1 MVNGARRSIFFF
13 VITKTHSVPT
23 CTLVYPSFL
32 YFFSLVVLGL
42 KYSLLHLLPVIFKI
56 TPFFESKILFQK
68 HYPTMAPPKVF
79 SLEGKGLKLDS
90 AEDIEAHIKPL
101 VENNDYTEIRFG
113 GNTLGVGASER
124 LATAIATQ
132 KSLEIADLADIF
144 TSRLLSE
151 IPPALKYLLDALLEL
166 PSVHTVN
173 LSDNAFGLNTQAP
186 LVDFL
191 SRHTPLRHLILNN
204 NGLGPAAG
212 TLVADALS
220 KLAERKEEARKE
232 GKEVAQLESIVCG
245 RNRLENGSMAAWA
258 RVYEKHTGMKSV
270 KMTQNGIRQEG
281 ISHLLKNGLRHAT
294 ALEVLDLQDNTF
306 TVMGSIALASVLEGW
321 PSLRELGVG
330 DCLLS
335 ARGGVKVAQA
345 LAAHKHQKLQTL
357 RLQFNE
363 IMAEGVKVL
372 AHAAQTALPSLRRV
386 ELNGNIF
393 SEDDPNITDLRELLE
408 ARQGEQGTDDD
419 PEDTWGLDELDELEE
434 EGSEEEEE
442 EEAYEEEEEERKA
455 DKLLKDVEL
464 AEEEKV
470 AQKSDKD
477 VEALAEALDKTG
489 L

>member
-1 MVNGARRSIFFF
+1 MIFFA
-13 VITKTHSVPT
+13 IAKTLHTRLHIHLTPCLGLSH
-23 CTLVYPSFL
+23 LFG
-32 YFFSLVVLGL
+32 VVLFHFFQETPL
-42 KYSLLHLLPVIFKI
+42 FKRAPLFHFAISHLNPFLLNY
-56 TPFFESKILFQK
+56 
-68 HYPTMAPPKVF
+68 YPAMAPPKVF

-101 VENNDYTEIRFG
+101 VESTDYTEIRFG

-124 LATAIATQ
+124 LAAVIATQ
-132 KSLEIADLADIF
+132 KNLEVAELADIF

-151 IPPALKYLLDALLEL
+151 IPPALKSLLDAILEI

-191 SRHTPLRHLILNN
+191 SRHVPLRHLILNN

-245 RNRLENGSMAAWA
+245 RNRLENGSMEAWA
-258 RVYEKHTGMKSV
+258 RAYEKHAAGMKSV

-281 ISHLLKNGLRHAT
+281 ISHLLQNGLRHAT

-306 TVMGSIALASVLEGW
+306 TVMGSTALASVLQGW
-321 PSLRELGVG
+321 SSLRELGVG

-345 LAAHKHQKLQTL
+345 LAANKNQKLQTL
-357 RLQFNE
+357 RLQYNE
-363 IMAEGVKVL
+363 IKAEGVKAL
-372 AHAAQTALPSLRRV
+372 THAAKTALPSLRRV

-393 SEDDPNITDLRELLE
+393 SDEDPNIIDLRELLE
-408 ARQGEQGTDDD
+408 ARQEEHGTDED

-434 EGSEEEEE
+434 EESEEEEE
-442 EEAYEEEEEERKA
+442 EEEAEEEGEEEERKA
-455 DKLLKDVEL
+455 EKELKDAEL

-470 AQKSDKD
+470 AQKTDKD
-477 VEALAEALDKTG
+477 VDALAEALGKTG
-489 L
+489 I

>member
-1 MVNGARRSIFFF
+1 
-13 VITKTHSVPT
+13 
-23 CTLVYPSFL
+23 
-32 YFFSLVVLGL
+32 
-42 KYSLLHLLPVIFKI
+42 
-56 TPFFESKILFQK
+56 
-68 HYPTMAPPKVF
+68 MAPTKVF
-79 SLEGKGLKLDS
+79 SLDGKSLKLDT

-101 VENNDYTEIRFG
+101 VESTDYTEIRLG

-124 LATAIATQ
+124 LAAVIATQ
-132 KSLEIADLADIF
+132 KSLEHADLADIF

-151 IPPALKYLLDALLEL
+151 IPPALKSLLDALLEI

-232 GKEVAQLESIVCG
+232 GKVVALLESIVCG
-245 RNRLENGSMAAWA
+245 RNRLENGSMEAWA
-258 RVYEKHTGMKSV
+258 RAYEKHAAGLKSV

-281 ISHLLKNGLRHAT
+281 ISLLLKNGLRHASG
-294 ALEVLDLQDNTF
+294 LEVLDLQDNTF
-306 TVMGSIALASVLEGW
+306 TVMGSTALASVLEGW

-335 ARGGVKVAQA
+335 ARGGVKVAKA
-345 LAAHKHQKLQTL
+345 LAANKNQKIQTL
-357 RLQFNE
+357 RLQYNE
-363 IMAEGVKVL
+363 VKADFVKEL
-372 AHAAQTALPSLRRV
+372 AFAAKTALPSLRRV

-393 SEDDPNITDLRELLE
+393 SDDDENITVLRELLE
-408 ARQGEQGTDDD
+408 ARQEEHGTDDD
-419 PEDTWGLDELDELEE
+419 PEDSWVRARRR
-434 EGSEEEEE
+434 EEEEE
-442 EEAYEEEEEERKA
+442 EE
-455 DKLLKDVEL
+455 
-464 AEEEKV
+464 EEKPKTEKDIKDAERSEAN
-470 AQKSDKD
+470 AQKIEKAVDD
-477 VEALAEALDKTG
+477 LADALGKTG